1 MIYSFFDVGPDARKG
16 LGTYIILD
24 HIIRAARAG
33 LPYVYLGY
41 WVEGSNRMAYKTGFQ
56 PLERLGRDGWR
67 RMDELQGDLPLEEPL
82 ALPTRRSAKRLL
94 IEA

>member
-41 WVEGSNRMAYKTGFQ
+41 WVAGSRKMDYKGRFRPQ
-56 PLERLGRDGWR
+56 ERLMAEGW
-67 RMDELQGDLPLEEPL
+67 
-82 ALPTRRSAKRLL
+82 TRV
-94 IEA
+94 E

>member
-1 MIYSFFDVGPDARKG
+1 MIYSFFDVGADARKG

-41 WVEGSNRMAYKTGFQ
+41 WVEGSNRMAYKTGFR

-67 RMDELQGDLPLEEPL
+67 RMDELQGDLPLEAPL
-82 ALPTRRSAKRLL
+82 PLPVRRATKKLPV
-94 IEA
+94 EA